1 MSLLM
6 MEGFDYYS
14 DDQQED
20 LIGKF
25 TTKGASTTA
34 YNAVTGR
41 DGIGQA
47 LRMNE
52 SSSVASLNYRW
63 PSALQTV
70 IVGFSF
76 KYEVAITGL
85 TPFLLFFSD
94 QSPPSQMQFNLSPG
108 GGFNIKRGAITAL
121 RASRRHLSQDTW
133 YHFEV
138 KYHVDDSVGTVE
150 VRIDGGTDSDNWIN
164 FGPGDTNNLGPDEVT
179 SVSLLSSTRGHQFD
193 DFYCMDTT
201 GSRLNDF
208 IGDNFIEMLK
218 PDGVGNDAA
227 WTPLAGTNWEAVDET
242 IPDRD
247 STAVDAVDDQIE
259 DRHTHANFSA
269 TIPSFIHAVAV
280 NLHAQK
286 LVTGSRNVKAL
297 AFDGTTEG
305 AGADKFPTVGTYTWH
320 QHIFEDHPT
329 GAAVWTGAEV
339 NSGEFGYR
347 LEA

>member
-6 MEGFDYYS
+6 MDGFDYYS
-14 DDQQED
+14 DDEEDD
-20 LIGKF
+20 LIGKW
-25 TTKGASTTA
+25 TAKGPSTTGF
-34 YNAVTGR
+34 NAQPGR

-47 LRMNE
+47 LYMPE
-52 SSSVASLNYRW
+52 SSSVASVNFRF

-76 KYEVAITGL
+76 KYFVHVTGL
-85 TPFLLFFSD
+85 TPFLFFFSD
-94 QSPPSQMQFNLSPG
+94 ETPSTQMQFNLTPG
-108 GGFNIKRGAITAL
+108 GGINIKRGAITAI
-121 RASRRHLSQDTW
+121 ASSRKHLSQDTW
-133 YHFEV
+133 YHVEV

-150 VRIDGGTDSDNWIN
+150 LRINGGTDSDNWIN
-164 FGPGDTNNLGPDEVT
+164 FGPGDTNNLGPDTCT
-179 SVSLLSSTRGHQFD
+179 SVSLAGSTLGHVFD
-193 DFYCMDTT
+193 DAYVMDTT

-242 IPDRD
+242 IPDRVT
-247 STAVDAVDDQIE
+247 TAVDAVDDGTE

-269 TIPSFIHAVAV
+269 TIPTFIHAVAV

-286 LVTGSRNVKAL
+286 IVTGSRNVKAI

-305 AGADKFPTVGTYTWH
+305 FGADKFPTVGTYTWH

>member
-150 VRIDGGTDSDNWIN
+150 VRIDGGTDSDV
-164 FGPGDTNNLGPDEVT
+164 FK
-179 SVSLLSSTRGHQFD
+179 R
-193 DFYCMDTT
+193 
-201 GSRLNDF
+201 
-208 IGDNFIEMLK
+208 
-218 PDGVGNDAA
+218 
-227 WTPLAGTNWEAVDET
+227 
-242 IPDRD
+242 
-247 STAVDAVDDQIE
+247 
-259 DRHTHANFSA
+259 
-269 TIPSFIHAVAV
+269 
-280 NLHAQK
+280 
-286 LVTGSRNVKAL
+286 
-297 AFDGTTEG
+297 
-305 AGADKFPTVGTYTWH
+305 
-320 QHIFEDHPT
+320 
-329 GAAVWTGAEV
+329 
-339 NSGEFGYR
+339 
-347 LEA
+347 